1 MEVVAG
7 PAARGAKPLTAIL
20 RLAGRARGA
29 RAVGYR
35 TCPNRVKC
43 VSPESGSC
51 VILRR
56 APAVVVVV
64 VVMSVHLHFEPAH
77 ALIGGAIL
85 GVATVGKLLLTGR
98 VLGISGSFKG
108 LVTIG
113 DTSRWRFAFLAG
125 LVGSGLADA
134 YMNPDQVA
142 EPSAGLTRTVV
153 AGLLV
158 GAGSGLG
165 NGCTSGHGICGN
177 SRFAPRSMAYTVL
190 FMATGFA
197 AATLFDTNAALGV
210 NPASALDR
218 MKLPSAEEMIGYG
231 KIIAAAAASFLG
243 LGQLARA
250 HAKKNDGEHTDFHD
264 TLGLVAEVISGFVF
278 GLGLSISGMRRAAKV
293 SGFLSATASS
303 WDPSLMLVMGGAM
316 GLAIPAFAR
325 SESETKPHCAR
336 EFSVPPKNRGID
348 KNLLLGGVMF
358 GAGWGL
364 AGMCPGPA
372 IVSFAANPTGTVG
385 AWLLAVVVG
394 MYAQHR
400 VF

>member
-1 MEVVAG
+1 MCHRNLVRASYF
-7 PAARGAKPLTAIL
+7 AAL
-20 RLAGRARGA
+20 
-29 RAVGYR
+29 
-35 TCPNRVKC
+35 
-43 VSPESGSC
+43 
-51 VILRR
+51 
-56 APAVVVVV
+56 PAVVVVV

-231 KIIAAAAASFLG
+231 NIIAAAAASFLG